1 MRFLASR
8 GSPCTVCSE
17 RNRREPVLGSKTL
30 LHQNAGST
38 RQPTLRGPEPSPFLV
53 RRTSRPFAPPS
64 SPFLDDFTKKRRKK
78 KEKKRPTRVRIAGG
92 LGDRGRLTG
101 YAVQAVDPLLLIGL
115 YRGAGQKR
123 YRFSLKSGEL
133 SSWYEFERGLSC
145 KSAVAAENEQ
155 FWSRLFVCR
164 SFFCCCSP
172 RNPPQSASS

>member
-1 MRFLASR
+1 MIFKTRSALKILRMLAKDRQALIATVRLEYLISCTEPLEQSNSAGRASGQMRFLASR

-101 YAVQAVDPLLLIGL
+101 YAAQAVDPLLLIAL
-115 YRGAGQKR
+115 IRAQ
-123 YRFSLKSGEL
+123 
-133 SSWYEFERGLSC
+133 
-145 KSAVAAENEQ
+145 
-155 FWSRLFVCR
+155 
-164 SFFCCCSP
+164 
-172 RNPPQSASS
+172 